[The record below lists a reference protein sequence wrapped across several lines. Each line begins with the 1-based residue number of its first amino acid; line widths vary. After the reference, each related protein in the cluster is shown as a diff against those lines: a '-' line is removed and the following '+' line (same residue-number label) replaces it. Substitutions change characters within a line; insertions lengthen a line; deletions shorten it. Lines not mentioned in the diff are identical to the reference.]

1 MEGREEE
8 WQMIVYVYLKP
19 ISHRLS
25 LCPRQPFHVAL
36 RVRIVGRHVVL

>member
-8 WQMIVYVYLKP
+8 WRMIVYVYLKP

-25 LCPRQPFHVAL
+25 LCLRQSSHVAL
-36 RVRIVGRHVVL
+36 RVRIVGRHVL